1 MIKETASPSPA
12 SGHRES
18 GGVRELL
25 LDTAE
30 RLFAE
35 VGVGA
40 TSVRDITSAAGA
52 NVAAVNYY
60 FGSREGLLRAVI
72 SRRMVPLNQE
82 RLRRLDALRGEA
94 PDVRALLE
102 ALALPAIDLCFEHPC
117 FARLASRLRAELDP
131 SLWQEYRSHQAEVME
146 RFGAAF
152 REALPQLSP
161 EELTTR
167 LHYVLGSLQ
176 HLWAHCP
183 LPAPET
189 YEAVRDRFLRF
200 FTAGLQA
207 PGEGDEEMRG

>member
-1 MIKETASPSPA
+1 VSKESATTAPTA
-12 SGHRES
+12 GHREA

-40 TSVRDITSAAGA
+40 TSVRDITAAAGA

-82 RLRRLDALRGEA
+82 RLCRLDGLGGEA
-94 PDVRALLE
+94 PEVRALLE

-131 SLWQEYRSHQAEVME
+131 SLWQEYRQHQAEVME
-146 RFGAAF
+146 RFRAAF
-152 REALPQLSP
+152 QTALPRLSP
-161 EELTTR
+161 AELSTR
-167 LHYVLGSLQ
+167 LHYVLGGLQ
-176 HLWAHCP
+176 HVWAHCP
-183 LPAPET
+183 LPASEP
-189 YEAVRDRFLRF
+189 YEVVRDRFLHF
-200 FTAGLQA
+200 FTAGMQA
-207 PGEGDEEMRG
+207 PGAG